1 MKQASKAFSLGL
13 VALVCFFFAN
23 CFAYA
28 DDIYVANRGN
38 NTITKYDS
46 SGNGS
51 VFARLGLDF
60 PEGLAFDS
68 SGNLFVANA
77 GDNTIMKYDSSGHR
91 SLFASSGLD
100 DPYGLAFDNSGNLY
114 VANNRFANPTI
125 MKFDS
130 SGNGTVF
137 TNTLPAPTNPTALT
151 FDPSGNLFVAYL
163 SLHGIGL
170 ENTEWRRKPKCRLPC
185 PIRTARLNP
194 SPPVVVGGSLNR
206 SWIT

>member
-151 FDPSGNLFVAYL
+151 FDPAAIS
-163 SLHGIGL
+163 S
-170 ENTEWRRKPKCRLPC
+170 WRILVYM
-185 PIRTARLNP
+185 A
-194 SPPVVVGGSLNR
+194 
-206 SWIT
+206 